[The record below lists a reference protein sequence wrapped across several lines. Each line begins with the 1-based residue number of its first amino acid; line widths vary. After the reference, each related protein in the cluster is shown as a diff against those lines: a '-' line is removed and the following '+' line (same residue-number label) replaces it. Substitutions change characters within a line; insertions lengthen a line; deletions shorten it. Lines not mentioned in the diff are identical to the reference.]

1 MRTLLL
7 GCFIAHSASPSTHM
21 RDTCWIMSY
30 QARGGGYYQKRET
43 WLLPGSGLIG
53 AQRACETLAVRAP
66 ICTWIGLLIIP
77 LEPSGV

>member
-1 MRTLLL
+1 
-7 GCFIAHSASPSTHM
+7 
-21 RDTCWIMSY
+21 MSY

-53 AQRACETLAVRAP
+53 AQRACEALAVRAP